1 MRTYIRLFGA
11 IFLLEMILYGIAAA
25 SPVYYPV
32 VVFLIAP
39 AFWFGMAI
47 SGVRTPW
54 LLWSLVGI
62 TITAT
67 VYALIL
73 SVVWSA
79 VSKNFTQKRRAESPC
94 CVTRSGPIVETSRF
108 HSFTLQK
115 GVLSVI
121 ALITTVTIPR
131 SDFFATFDCDN
142 D

>member
-11 IFLLEMILYGIAAA
+11 IFLLELILYGIAAA

-32 VVFLIAP
+32 MVCLIAP

-79 VSKNFTQKRRAESPC
+79 VSEILRRNGAQNHRA
-94 CVTRSGPIVETSRF
+94 V
-108 HSFTLQK
+108 
-115 GVLSVI
+115 
-121 ALITTVTIPR
+121 
-131 SDFFATFDCDN
+131 
-142 D
+142 

>member
-1 MRTYIRLFGA
+1 MRLYIRLFGA
-11 IFLLEMILYGIAAA
+11 IFLLELTLYGIAAA

-39 AFWFGMAI
+39 AFWVGMAI
-47 SGVRTPW
+47 SNVRTPW

-79 VSKNFTQKRRAESPC
+79 VSKLLRRNSAQNH
-94 CVTRSGPIVETSRF
+94 G
-108 HSFTLQK
+108 
-115 GVLSVI
+115 
-121 ALITTVTIPR
+121 A
-131 SDFFATFDCDN
+131 A
-142 D
+142 